1 MKYEVCDM
9 DEKEEREKAIDK
21 LRELNLGY
29 LVGICQPKKRDTRP
43 DFVAFK
49 DGKPLIIEVASR
61 KSNRLVRQLEY
72 DQMAGET
79 LLVLPITI
87 KNLKIWD
94 LAKVYNIGQN
104 KH

>member
-1 MKYEVCDM
+1 
-9 DEKEEREKAIDK
+9 
-21 LRELNLGY
+21 
-29 LVGICQPKKRDTRP
+29 
-43 DFVAFK
+43 VAFK